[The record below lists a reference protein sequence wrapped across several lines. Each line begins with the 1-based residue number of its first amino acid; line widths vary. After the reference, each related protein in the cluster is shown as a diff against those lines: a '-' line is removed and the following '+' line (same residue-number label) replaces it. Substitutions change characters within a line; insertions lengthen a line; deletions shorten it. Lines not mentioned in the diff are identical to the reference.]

1 MPHHNTMTKET
12 LRAII
17 DSIEYDPLAGLGVY
31 TKKDLLIDRLL
42 AHCRTATHVAAP
54 AAPPAL
60 ILTEV
65 AAPLEGKAEH
75 EPRANKAA

>member
-1 MPHHNTMTKET
+1 MTKES

-17 DSIEYDPLAGLGVY
+17 DSIEYDPLAGMGVY

-42 AHCRTATHVAAP
+42 AHCKTATHVAAP

-65 AAPLEGKAEH
+65 APIEGKAEH
-75 EPRANKAA
+75 ETRATKAA